1 MYNICRNESSDNTGA
16 QRSNNKQCIARFSK
30 VQNPQ
35 KNKIWDLDRP
45 QRQRNREM
53 IASNIG
59 SYRVT
64 DISSWNR
71 KSCDT
76 NLCDL
81 KISKIQI
88 RSLLTAIN
96 PIDFLGHFGGWPN
109 LLVNFATLMNHVMM
123 GAAFVSRQHVLES
136 LKCWKSYLTFQ
147 FTFRKIVTCGCVCH
161 SAFTRTIQ
169 CYLKR
174 VPEDVLRY
182 L

>member
-1 MYNICRNESSDNTGA
+1 MNQVITQGLKGLTTNNALRDFPKSKIHSRIRSDIWTDFKDKENT
-16 QRSNNKQCIARFSK
+16 
-30 VQNPQ
+30 
-35 KNKIWDLDRP
+35 
-45 QRQRNREM
+45 EM

-96 PIDFLGHFGGWPN
+96 PIDFLGRFGGWPN
-109 LLVNFATLMNHVMM
+109 LLVNFATLMNHDMM
-123 GAAFVSRQHVLES
+123 GAAFVSRQHGLES

-174 VPEDVLRY
+174 VPKDVLSY